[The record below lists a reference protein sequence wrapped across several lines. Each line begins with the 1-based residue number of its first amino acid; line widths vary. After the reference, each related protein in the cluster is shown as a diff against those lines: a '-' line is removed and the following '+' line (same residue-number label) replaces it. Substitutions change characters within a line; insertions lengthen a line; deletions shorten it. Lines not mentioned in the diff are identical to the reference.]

1 MPTLAIAKASNLSF
15 SPSYIPVAV
24 FAGGTSGVGQAMAEA
39 FARQTDGRAHIILVG
54 RNASAAAS
62 TLAGF
67 PKPKGADGWAHEFVE
82 CDATSMASV
91 RAMCAGLRGRLT
103 HINFLVMTAGANS
116 MVECGETAEGLDH
129 HLSIRYYSRYT
140 YVKELVT
147 LLGAARDKGQ
157 DARVISVL
165 GAGFGM
171 TIATDD
177 LGLEKARR
185 GTIGFLKGAMLS
197 FAALKG
203 MVRGVAYNDGM
214 LAHFAAQH
222 PDLAFTHIHPGQVDT
237 PGAVLYM
244 GWLLSARMDD
254 CAQYMLYGL
263 FDGARGLFIRNQ
275 HGDVVSAH
283 ICQSDHAAQ
292 VDAKSS
298 IAHKAGVLHGVP
310 MKGYGGSD
318 TTVKMLVEYTERV
331 LGVIECFASQISG
344 SGRVVTKMRKLLGSS
359 VARASNEIRTWRA
372 GRSPLASNSKAS
384 MTITTGPK

>member
-15 SPSYIPVAV
+15 TPSYIPVSV

-62 TLAGF
+62 ILAGF
-67 PKPKGADGWAHEFVE
+67 PKPKDADGWAHEFVE

-116 MVECGETAEGLDH
+116 VVECGETAEGLDH

-157 DARVISVL
+157 DARVMSVQ

-171 TIATDD
+171 PIATED

-185 GTIGFLKGAMLS
+185 GTIGFLKGAMLV
-197 FAALKG
+197 
-203 MVRGVAYNDGM
+203 VRGVAYNDGM

-222 PDLAFTHIHPGQVDT
+222 PDLAFTHISPGHVDT
-237 PGAVLYM
+237 PGGVIYM
-244 GWLLSARMDD
+244 GWLLSPLTWLISLLVAKLLMIPQDD

-292 VDAKSS
+292 VDAKSP
-298 IAHKAGVLHGVP
+298 IAHKAVCTTRRSAPFLVNLILINSGCLARRADEGV
-310 MKGYGGSD
+310 
-318 TTVKMLVEYTERV
+318 
-331 LGVIECFASQISG
+331 
-344 SGRVVTKMRKLLGSS
+344 
-359 VARASNEIRTWRA
+359 WR
-372 GRSPLASNSKAS
+372 L
-384 MTITTGPK
+384 